1 MTIEDPSMMA
11 ARIWRAFHDDP
22 VQEVFDALALSILS
36 AQQSRKESAVLE
48 LIAFARIGPRLWGD
62 PLFLSSRVREIYAC
76 SFKNDEVT
84 TDIVRNS
91 LSDFPP
97 TYKPENDELLSA
109 QTLISLPLGTQKARA
124 RLKRGRDTERLLHS
138 QESSVVEILCQNPSI
153 PKRDILFMAAKRPTT
168 NASLEGILKSHRIAN
183 PDLRFA
189 LAANPYLSISH
200 AMRISLSLPKQ
211 LLMDLCDCSEIHQRF
226 RDHVCALLSLNN
238 RETTSKSKEEYLS

>member
-1 MTIEDPSMMA
+1 MTIEDPSIMA
-11 ARIWRAFHDDP
+11 ARIWQAFHDDP
-22 VQEVFDALALSILS
+22 VQEVFDALALSIIS
-36 AQQSRKESAVLE
+36 AQQSRKESAILE
-48 LIAFARIGPRLWGD
+48 LIAFARIGPKLWSD

-76 SFKNDEVT
+76 SWENDDVI

-97 TYKPENDELLSA
+97 IHKPEDDEVLSA

-124 RLKRGRDTERLLHS
+124 RLKRGHDTERLLHS
-138 QESSVVEILCQNPSI
+138 QEPSVVEILCQNPSI

-168 NASLEGILKSHRIAN
+168 NASLEGILMSRRIAN

-211 LLMDLCDCSEIHQRF
+211 HLLELCDRADLHQRF

-238 RETTSKSKEEYLS
+238 R